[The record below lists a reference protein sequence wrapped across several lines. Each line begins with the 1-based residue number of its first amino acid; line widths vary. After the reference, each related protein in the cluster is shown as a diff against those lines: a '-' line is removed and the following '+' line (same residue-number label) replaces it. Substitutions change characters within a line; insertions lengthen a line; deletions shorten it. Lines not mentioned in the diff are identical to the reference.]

1 MKSVVTCALA
11 FMLLAVLAGPQAAG
25 GADAQ
30 ATASVKL
37 SGKTVSINY
46 SAPAMKGRKIFGE
59 LVPYGKAWPAGGT
72 PAKLHTDAA
81 IDIQGLSVP
90 KGDYS
95 LYLFPDPKGWQLIVN
110 KAIGPQAAT
119 YDQKKDVG
127 RVRLRVSQATTPIE
141 TYNMKLSGTGLAGKL
156 EAGWEK
162 TIVAVSFYIDAV
174 KESSEW

>member
-1 MKSVVTCALA
+1 MKSAATCAFA
-11 FMLLAVLAGPQAAG
+11 IMLLAVLVGLQTASA
-25 GADAQ
+25 ADAQ

-46 SAPAMKGRKIFGE
+46 SAPAMKGRRIFGE
-59 LVPYGKAWPAGGT
+59 LVPYGKVWPAGGT

-95 LYLFPDPKGWQLIVN
+95 LFLIPDPKGWQLVVN
-110 KAIGPQAAT
+110 KEIGPQAAT
-119 YDQKKDVG
+119 YDQKKDLG
-127 RVRLRVSQATTPIE
+127 RVRLRVSQASAPIE
-141 TYNMKLSGTGLAGKL
+141 TYSMKLSGTGMAGKL
-156 EAGWEK
+156 EVGWEK